1 MGKIQKVVFG
11 EDWLKV
17 SADQNGYKLIVK
29 SDRGTA
35 IFDAAS
41 RQEMADIVSEFRNAL
56 NDIDIHINYT
66 SVFIG
71 LCENTEEE
79 GKEDGKHEDL

>member
-1 MGKIQKVVFG
+1 MAKIQKVVFG

-29 SDRGTA
+29 SDHGTA

-41 RQEMADIVSEFRNAL
+41 RQDMAGIVSKFRDAL
-56 NDIDIHINYT
+56 YNIDFELSTNYS
-66 SVFIG
+66 SVFKG
-71 LCENTEEE
+71 LCEKTEE
-79 GKEDGKHEDL
+79 GKADEQI